1 MAYGVKYELDFSDIK
16 GNKRSVQI
24 LKKDY
29 TGDVLSMVGT
39 DNPVVITYE
48 QDDDFYNPIIGSS
61 CILNLKRTDTV
72 TYDEFHLFDEREY
85 KVRVNV
91 GVEDESADI
100 DSPIWEVADTNWNET
115 DYNWKAATVFQVYW
129 EGFLVS
135 DTFREA
141 IQFNPYNI
149 SLRAIDNLGVLD
161 SFIVPDGDI
170 ATNADG
176 SIKVAADDQNNLD
189 SAFYY
194 LQKILFLTGLDFDIY
209 IQNHIKRIDSET
221 GIVSSQNQS
230 LYHDILIDEFALM
243 EDFSKMDCKKVL
255 ENILRLTNSRV
266 YQANAA
272 WYVVSNSNY
281 YDKAISG
288 SITGVDDEQNQNVI
302 TPTVTTDAVTNKTDT
317 SGRLNGTITDDK
329 GLEIIERGFYFGQ
342 NALYGGNTKYI
353 SGDTTASF
361 AYEKASLVTGETY
374 YITAYAKNNI
384 NTEGLGATIQYTPGE
399 TDPTDAVPVVP
410 TVQMQ
415 DIKPY
420 WVTNTAIGHGSYSFT
435 GQFSDVGTSNVT
447 EYGFYFG
454 TNGHKYDASPN
465 VRYVVATGVN
475 ISVATAFTGQTGA
488 APFSLTLTAGTP
500 YYITAFAV
508 NTTGEGVS
516 DTTLQYTWNSWE
528 LRKESNGDKESVP
541 YTSDSRLDQVT
552 ISTTGSDCYTI
563 QVGQYLASLAGLPT
577 ITGSCSTST
586 SEPTPSVPPTCKR
599 VILWRSG
606 DAKTLCCEEPTS
618 KEAWINGTDFLDNTG
633 TTKVYID
640 EDCSTLLAG
649 TQYLSEDLNQYRKW
663 NGTNLE
669 NKITCQSSSVDKCE
683 EDIVTPDAFL
693 VENEVRGNREYVQY
707 DAAYTADGTTRVVIS
722 SDSEFCYII
731 LEESQIPVTTSITI
745 SSLCTTGTP
754 TPAENCPTMA
764 FRARYIKCADDRI
777 EVIGNNVDEFPQYVK
792 QISTG
797 DCYSFLNRTG
807 NAQSDDNFNLACTPT
822 SKFTNITYS
831 SCDDCLGVTSTTTQV
846 PTTTTTTQAVT
857 YYRLY
862 RSLTSGCAADDGIKQ
877 VSNQTNSFP
886 KVITDGLTCYES
898 LSDGGNGTDGDVD
911 DTTKFPASFNTGV
924 LADDCAACN
933 AYLTTTTTQ
942 TPTTTQAP
950 CTAIQASVS
959 VSALNVCCGAKPVT
973 IYIDSTSLST
983 AGSIY
988 TNSTCTTYL
997 GPGNFVHDGEALYFW
1012 NGNTISTQTCPGC
1025 P

>member
-39 DNPVVITYE
+39 DSPVVITYD
-48 QDDDFYNPIIGSS
+48 QDDDFYNPIIGST
-61 CILNLKRTDTV
+61 CVLNLKRTDTV
-72 TYDEFHLFDEREY
+72 TYDEFQNFDEREY
-85 KVRVNV
+85 KVRVNI

-100 DSPIWEVADTNWNET
+100 DSPLWQVADTNWNET
-115 DYNWKAATVFQVYW
+115 DYNWATGTVFQVYW

-141 IQFNPYNI
+141 IQFNPYDI
-149 SLRAIDNLGVLD
+149 SLRAMDNLGTLD
-161 SFIVPDGDI
+161 SYIIPDGKI
-170 ATNADG
+170 ETNADG
-176 SIKVAADDQNNLD
+176 SIKVAAKNQINLD

-194 LQKILFLTGLDFDIY
+194 LHKILFLTGLDFDIY
-209 IQNHIKRIDSET
+209 IQNNIKKVNDE

-230 LYHDILIDEFALM
+230 TYHDILIDEFALM
-243 EDFSKMDCKKVL
+243 EDFAKIDCKTVL

-266 YQANAA
+266 YQANSA

-288 SITGVDDEQNQNVI
+288 SVTGAEDQNNTVI
-302 TPTVTTDAVTNKTDT
+302 TPTVTTDAVTSKSDT
-317 SGRLNGTITDDK
+317 GGTLNGTITDDK
-329 GLEIIERGFYFGQ
+329 GLEIIERGFYFGTNPLV
-342 NALYGGNTKYI
+342 NANLKI
-353 SGDTTASF
+353 ASSDTTASF
-361 AYEKASLVTGETY
+361 TSVQTGLVTGTPH

-384 NTEGLGATIQYTPGE
+384 NTEGLGSTIQYTPGE
-399 TDPTDAVPVVP
+399 VDPTDAVPVAP
-410 TVQMQ
+410 TVQLQNINKYTVENDKML
-415 DIKPY
+415 
-420 WVTNTAIGHGSYSFT
+420 FT

-475 ISVATAFTGQTGA
+475 ISVATAFA
-488 APFSLTLTAGTP
+488 ADTSSSPFSLTLTAGTP

-528 LRKESNGDKESVP
+528 LRKESNGAKVSVP
-541 YTSDSRLDQVT
+541 YTSDSRTDQVT

-563 QVGQYLASLAGLPT
+563 TVGQYLASLTGLPT
-577 ITGSCSTST
+577 ISGSCSTST
-586 SEPTPSVPPTCKR
+586 SEPPPSVEVTCKR
-599 VILWRSG
+599 IVLYRSG
-606 DAKTLCCEEPTS
+606 DAKALCCQTPTS
-618 KEAWINGTDFLDNTG
+618 KEAWINGTDFLNNTG

-640 EDCSTLLAG
+640 EDCSTLLSG
-649 TQYLSEDLNQYRKW
+649 TQYLSEDLDQYRKW

-707 DAAYTADGTTRVVIS
+707 SASFTPGQRVVIS
-722 SDSEFCYII
+722 SDSDFCYDII
-731 LEESQIPVTTSITI
+731 EEVQIPVTTSITI

-764 FRARYIKCADDRI
+764 FRARYLKCGDDVI

-797 DCYSFLNRTG
+797 DCYSFIDRTG

-822 SKFTNITYS
+822 AKFTNITYS

-846 PTTTTTTQAVT
+846 PTTTTTTQAVV

-862 RSLTSGCAADDGIKQ
+862 RSLTSGCGTDDVIKQ

-959 VSALNVCCGAKPVT
+959 SSALNVCCGAKPTT

-988 TNSTCTTYL
+988 TNSACTTYL
-997 GPGNFVHDGEALYFW
+997 GPGNFVHDGESLYFW